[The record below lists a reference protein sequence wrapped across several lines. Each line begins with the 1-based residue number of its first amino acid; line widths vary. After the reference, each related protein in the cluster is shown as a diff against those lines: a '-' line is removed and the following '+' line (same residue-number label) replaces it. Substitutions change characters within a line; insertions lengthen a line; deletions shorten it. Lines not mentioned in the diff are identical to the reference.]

1 MQQKAASPSRHP
13 SLATANGFVRLW
25 PQCKTWFLGPTWVSP
40 QMASRSFQ
48 LFLHSSL
55 THMPQ
60 TTLRAACVQ
69 VMRPDQLMIFLGEA
83 CKKWQTGRA
92 CHVRPWSGR
101 LTSESRVPSSRTS
114 VSRGASS
121 VLSAQPAYK
130 HTRVVTATSDTP
142 AGTWGRIRDR
152 KCGIGVLIIRGGAS
166 SVLPA
171 QPPYKHTRVV
181 TVRSDRTLLLE
192 LRIGNWGRSRDRRGG
207 TGVLIIREEMK
218 MKRIDGKAWIRG
230 KSTPR
235 F

>member
-1 MQQKAASPSRHP
+1 
-13 SLATANGFVRLW
+13 
-25 PQCKTWFLGPTWVSP
+25 
-40 QMASRSFQ
+40 
-48 LFLHSSL
+48 
-55 THMPQ
+55 
-60 TTLRAACVQ
+60 
-69 VMRPDQLMIFLGEA
+69 
-83 CKKWQTGRA
+83 
-92 CHVRPWSGR
+92 
-101 LTSESRVPSSRTS
+101 
-114 VSRGASS
+114 
-121 VLSAQPAYK
+121 
-130 HTRVVTATSDTP
+130 
-142 AGTWGRIRDR
+142 
-152 KCGIGVLIIRGGAS
+152 VLIIRGGAS